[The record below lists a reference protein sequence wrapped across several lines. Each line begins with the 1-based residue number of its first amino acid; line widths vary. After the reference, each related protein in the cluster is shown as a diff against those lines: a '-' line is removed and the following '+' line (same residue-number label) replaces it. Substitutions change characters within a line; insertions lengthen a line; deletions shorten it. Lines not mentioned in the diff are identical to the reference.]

1 MFRDKNYSRFKF
13 NQPKIWLQLTFWV
26 GTRVNPEHCARKG
39 EQNGMFGKG
48 YKLEGSKNGRA
59 SKVKI
64 ILVDGKEIYFD
75 TQKQAREFLNI
86 TKDMFYSIRDYDG
99 KFVFSIMTNKSKIE
113 KNKHLIGVEV
123 QVLK

>member
-1 MFRDKNYSRFKF
+1 
-13 NQPKIWLQLTFWV
+13 
-26 GTRVNPEHCARKG
+26 
-39 EQNGMFGKG
+39 MFGKG